1 MENFCVDICK
11 KNTYFWRLSYSE
23 RMIYLIAKYL
33 RRQFPTV
40 QNITVAD
47 LKEKIDK
54 EADILIIDTRTE
66 EEYNVSFIPNAK
78 LLSYKSEKTEVVE
91 FLEQNEV
98 ERRDA
103 VVCYCSLG
111 YRSSVLAEKILTA
124 RPDLQDLQ
132 VEVYNLEGSIF
143 QWVNSNLGVSNLSG
157 DTVHCAHPFSY
168 MWGILGLRYSKWGW
182 Q

>member
-1 MENFCVDICK
+1 MKEK
-11 KNTYFWRLSYSE
+11 KTLVGGLSPSK
-23 RMIYLIAKYL
+23 RMIYFIAKYL

-66 EEYNVSFIPNAK
+66 EEYNVSFIPKAK
-78 LLSYKSEKTEVVE
+78 LLSYKSEKTEIAE
-91 FLEQNEV
+91 FLQQNEV
-98 ERRDA
+98 EKREA

-111 YRSSVLAEKILTA
+111 YRSSVLAEKIQTCL
-124 RPDLQDLQ
+124 PEPDLQ

-143 QWVNSNLGVSNLSG
+143 QWVNRDLGVSNPSG

-182 Q
+182 GGGRQ

>member
-1 MENFCVDICK
+1 
-11 KNTYFWRLSYSE
+11 
-23 RMIYLIAKYL
+23 MIYFIAKYL

-47 LKEKIDK
+47 LKQKIDN
-54 EADILIIDTRTE
+54 EDDILIIDTRTE

-78 LLSYKSEKTEVVE
+78 LLSYKSEKTEIAE
-91 FLEQNEV
+91 FLQQNEV
-98 ERRDA
+98 ERREA

-111 YRSSVLAEKILTA
+111 YRSSVLAEKIRA
-124 RPDLQDLQ
+124 VRPDLEDLQ

-143 QWVNSNLGVSNLSG
+143 QWVNSNLGVSNPSG

-182 Q
+182 P